1 MLYKSI
7 HIFLGGEIM
16 VDLCLLG
23 CGGGMP
29 MPFRN
34 LSATLLSFNGR
45 KILIDCGEGT
55 QVSMRMVGWGFKS
68 IDVICITH
76 CHGDHIIGLPGL
88 LSTMGNSGRLE
99 PLTIIGPEGISEVVN
114 GLMVITK
121 YLPYEVIIIENPREI
136 NLSLNKENIEV
147 IDRDGEIKINALEL
161 EHSAPCLGYS
171 FYFKR
176 ERKFS
181 LEKAIENNVPKV
193 LWNKLQKGNE
203 EAILYE
209 GKEYKKEMVLGEKRR
224 GIKISLITDSRPLE
238 SMINFIDKSDLLI
251 CEGTYGNDDD
261 LDKAIKN
268 KHMTFKEAATLARD
282 SNCEEL
288 LLTHFTPAMMD
299 PKLYEDNA
307 KSVFKNTI
315 IGEDRLIKNISFSSK

>member
-1 MLYKSI
+1 
-7 HIFLGGEIM
+7 M

-34 LSATLLSFNGR
+34 LSATLLSFKGR

-55 QVSMRMVGWGFKS
+55 QVSMRLVGWGFKS

-88 LSTMGNSGRLE
+88 LSTIGNSGRVE
-99 PLTIIGPEGISEVVN
+99 PLTIIGPKGINEVVK

-121 YLPYEVIIIENPREI
+121 YLPYEVNIIENQREV
-136 NLSLNKENIEV
+136 NLSLSKERIEV
-147 IDRDGEIKINALEL
+147 VDIEGELRINTMEV
-161 EHSAPCLGYS
+161 EHSVECLGYS

-181 LEKAIENNVPKV
+181 LEKAIENKVPKI
-193 LWNKLQKGNE
+193 LWSRLQKGNE
-203 EAILYE
+203 EFILYE
-209 GKEYKKEMVLGEKRR
+209 EKEYKKDMVLGEKRN

-238 SMINFIDKSDLLI
+238 NMKNFIDKSDLCI
-251 CEGTYGNDDD
+251 CEGTYGNNDDI
-261 LDKAIKN
+261 DKAVKN
-268 KHMTFKEAATLARD
+268 KHMTFKEAANLA
-282 SNCEEL
+282 
-288 LLTHFTPAMMD
+288 
-299 PKLYEDNA
+299 
-307 KSVFKNTI
+307 
-315 IGEDRLIKNISFSSK
+315 

>member
-1 MLYKSI
+1 
-7 HIFLGGEIM
+7 M

-34 LSATLLSFNGR
+34 LSATLLSFKGR

-88 LSTMGNSGRLE
+88 LSTIGNSGRIE
-99 PLTIIGPEGISEVVN
+99 PLTIIGPKGINEVVN

-121 YLPYEVIIIENPREI
+121 YLPYEINIIENSREV
-136 NLSLNKENIEV
+136 NLSIDNDSIEV
-147 IDRDGEIKINALEL
+147 VEDGEIKIQTLEL
-161 EHSAPCLGYS
+161 EHSIECLAYS

-176 ERKFS
+176 QRKFS

-193 LWNKLQKGNE
+193 LWSKLQRGYE
-203 EAILYE
+203 EVILYE
-209 GKEYKKEMVLGEKRR
+209 GKEYIKEMVLGEKRR
-224 GIKISLITDSRPLE
+224 GIKISLITDSRPLDT
-238 SMINFIDKSDLLI
+238 MINFIEKSDLFI
-251 CEGTYGNDDD
+251 CEGTYGSNDDI
-261 LDKAIKN
+261 DKAIKN

-282 SNCEEL
+282 SSCKEL
-288 LLTHFTPAMMD
+288 LLTHFTPAMLE
-299 PKLYEDNA
+299 PKIYECNA
-307 KSVFKNTI
+307 KDIFKDTI
-315 IGEDRLIKNISFSSK
+315 IGEDRLIKNISFSSN

>member
-1 MLYKSI
+1 
-7 HIFLGGEIM
+7 M

-34 LSATLLSFNGR
+34 LSATLLSFKGR

-88 LSTMGNSGRLE
+88 LSTIGNSGRVE
-99 PLTIIGPEGISEVVN
+99 PLTIIGPKGINEVVK

-121 YLPYEVIIIENPREI
+121 YLPYEVNIIENQREV
-136 NLSLNKENIEV
+136 NLSLSKERIEV
-147 IDRDGEIKINALEL
+147 VDIEGELRINTMEV
-161 EHSAPCLGYS
+161 EHSIECLGYS

-176 ERKFS
+176 ERRFS
-181 LEKAIENNVPKV
+181 LEKAIENKVPKI
-193 LWNKLQKGNE
+193 LWSRLQKGNE
-203 EAILYE
+203 EFILYE
-209 GKEYKKEMVLGEKRR
+209 EKEYKKDMVLGEKRK

-238 SMINFIDKSDLLI
+238 NMKNFIDKSDLFI
-251 CEGTYGNDDD
+251 CEGTYGNNDDI
-261 LDKAIKN
+261 DKAVKN
-268 KHMTFKEAATLARD
+268 KHMTFKEAANLARD
-282 SNCEEL
+282 SNCKEL
-288 LLTHFTPAMMD
+288 LLTHFTPAMLD
-299 PKLYEDNA
+299 PRVYEDNA
-307 KSVFKNTI
+307 KNIFQNTI
-315 IGEDRLIKNISFSSK
+315 IGEDRLIKNISFDK

>member
-1 MLYKSI
+1 
-7 HIFLGGEIM
+7 M

-34 LSATLLSFNGR
+34 LSATLLSFKGR

-88 LSTMGNSGRLE
+88 LSTIGNSGRVE
-99 PLTIIGPEGISEVVN
+99 PLTIIGPKGINEVVK

-121 YLPYEVIIIENPREI
+121 YLPYEVNIIENQREV
-136 NLSLNKENIEV
+136 NLSLSKERIEV
-147 IDRDGEIKINALEL
+147 VDIEGELRINTMEV
-161 EHSAPCLGYS
+161 EHSVECLGYS

-176 ERKFS
+176 ERRFS
-181 LEKAIENNVPKV
+181 LEKAIENKVPKI
-193 LWNKLQKGNE
+193 LWSRLQKGNE
-203 EAILYE
+203 EFILYE
-209 GKEYKKEMVLGEKRR
+209 EKEYKKDMVLGEKRN

-238 SMINFIDKSDLLI
+238 NMKNFIDKSDLFI
-251 CEGTYGNDDD
+251 CEGTYGNNDDI
-261 LDKAIKN
+261 DKAVKN
-268 KHMTFKEAATLARD
+268 KHMTFKEAANLARD
-282 SNCEEL
+282 SNCKEL
-288 LLTHFTPAMMD
+288 LLTHFTPAMLD
-299 PKLYEDNA
+299 PRVYEDNA
-307 KSVFKNTI
+307 KNIFQNTI
-315 IGEDRLIKNISFSSK
+315 IGEDRLIKNISFDK